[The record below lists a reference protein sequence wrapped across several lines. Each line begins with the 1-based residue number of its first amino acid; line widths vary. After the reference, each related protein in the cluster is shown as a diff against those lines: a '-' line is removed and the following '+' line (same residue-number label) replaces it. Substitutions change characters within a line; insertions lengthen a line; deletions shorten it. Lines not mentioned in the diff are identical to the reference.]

1 MHSQT
6 QTVAGPK
13 TPTRKQIHAYR
24 KAVSSGSPVAR
35 GKKNTLSCLTPRTKP
50 HGQSASKIFC
60 LKLATENAYPKEAE
74 LHKLVLD
81 CLKKGLGSA
90 EDLDFILKRFK
101 DDPIYATLIVDVVCL
116 VQYSCLL

>member
-1 MHSQT
+1 MIEP
-6 QTVAGPK
+6 GD
-13 TPTRKQIHAYR
+13 
-24 KAVSSGSPVAR
+24 
-35 GKKNTLSCLTPRTKP
+35 SCLTPCTKP
-50 HGQSASKIFC
+50 HAQIASKIFC

-90 EDLDFILKRFK
+90 EDLHFILKHYK

-116 VQYSCLL
+116 VQCSCLL